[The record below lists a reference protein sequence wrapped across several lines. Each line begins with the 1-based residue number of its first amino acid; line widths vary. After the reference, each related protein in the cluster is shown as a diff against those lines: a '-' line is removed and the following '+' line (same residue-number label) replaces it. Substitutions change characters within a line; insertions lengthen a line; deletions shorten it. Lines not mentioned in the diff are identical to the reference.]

1 LKGKILKLL
10 NELGYVPTSESNT
23 ELINSTVV
31 QFNCKLSYVKKEHLC
46 LECENALDKKIR
58 EAIVNSE
65 SEEAKNYDFYF
76 VDSYLCGNIRFIIL
90 YFECPECG
98 KVYEVRDYLNLE
110 KAHNKK
116 KRKEKWGKLF
126 KRVRGDV

>member
-1 LKGKILKLL
+1 M
-10 NELGYVPTSESNT
+10 
-23 ELINSTVV
+23 
-31 QFNCKLSYVKKEHLC
+31 
-46 LECENALDKKIR
+46 ECGNVLVKKIR

-116 KRKEKWGKLF
+116 MRKEKWEKLF
-126 KRVRGDV
+126 NRVRGDV